1 MISIII
7 SSINPTL
14 LNQLSENIEK
24 TIGVEY
30 EIISHNNY
38 KSNWGIC
45 KVYNH
50 CAEKA
55 KYENLVFCHEDILFH
70 TQNWAEILLNYLN
83 NEEIG
88 LIGVAGGIYKSK
100 FHSSWW
106 VNLIDINL
114 QRINIIQHSKNISHI
129 DFINPKNEK
138 FSNVVAI
145 DGVFMACRKHI
156 WENNIFD
163 ENNFSKFHFYDLDF
177 SFQISQTHKVVVV
190 YDILIEHFSIGSYDK
205 DWVHFAKVFTYKW
218 RRQLPKSNV
227 ELNSNNRKKLE
238 QNAHQFYL
246 NTLISNR
253 CILLF
258 FKYYIYYIL
267 KYPFHKSGIAILKN
281 YFMKILRK

>member
-145 DGVFMACRKHI
+145 DGVFMA
-156 WENNIFD
+156 F
-163 ENNFSKFHFYDLDF
+163 
-177 SFQISQTHKVVVV
+177 
-190 YDILIEHFSIGSYDK
+190 
-205 DWVHFAKVFTYKW
+205 
-218 RRQLPKSNV
+218 
-227 ELNSNNRKKLE
+227 
-238 QNAHQFYL
+238 
-246 NTLISNR
+246 
-253 CILLF
+253 
-258 FKYYIYYIL
+258 
-267 KYPFHKSGIAILKN
+267 
-281 YFMKILRK
+281 